1 MLIDKWIKRAWC
13 LWHFLNKRF
22 KFQPGICNGC
32 HDALTMHMNLRNIAI
47 LNICSGDYCIFTI
60 VVIITT
66 IIIELTHSKT
76 ILENTVEI
84 EPQPVAL
91 DFKNLSRYSSRSK

>member
-1 MLIDKWIKRAWC
+1 M
-13 LWHFLNKRF
+13 WHFLSKRF

-32 HDALTMHMNLRNIAI
+32 HDALTMHMNLSNIAI
-47 LNICSGDYCIFTI
+47 LNICRGDYRIFTI

-84 EPQPVAL
+84 ERQPVASG
-91 DFKNLSRYSSRSK
+91 FKNLSQYSSRSK